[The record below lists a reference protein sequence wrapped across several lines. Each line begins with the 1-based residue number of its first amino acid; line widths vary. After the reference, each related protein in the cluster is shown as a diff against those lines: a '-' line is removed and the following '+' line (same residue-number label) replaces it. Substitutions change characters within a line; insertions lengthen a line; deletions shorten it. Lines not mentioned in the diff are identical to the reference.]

1 MTIEEEFTKWFD
13 EQVENGLVDFKLDV
27 RSAPK
32 GSTKE
37 EVMSEILEC
46 ERLIAAGEVEVFPPE
61 PDLECHRGAQYII
74 GSCIFG
80 TPIDQEHLDHLM
92 KMEKLGYTKEY
103 CDY

>member
-13 EQVENGLVDFKLDV
+13 EQVEDGLVDFKLDV
-27 RSAPK
+27 RSAPE

-37 EVMSEILEC
+37 QVMVEILEC
-46 ERLIAAGEVEVFPPE
+46 ERLIAAGEVEEFPPK
-61 PDLECHRGAQYII
+61 PDQPCSAGAAYII
-74 GSCIFG
+74 GSCIFD
-80 TPIDQEHLDHLM
+80 THFDQEQYDHIM